1 MDTSVHNPQ
10 CFALFDPI
18 APECASC
25 GIQTDCM
32 RAQEKRV
39 NIHAS
44 ECSKQTPSTTA
55 TPKANPKP
63 QRKKA
68 QPQYQATSSNYPATG
83 DEQYIPEHTRKPLE
97 IPPVGSRIK
106 TFYRGESYEA
116 LIVDDPSNS
125 RSDGR
130 SILFNGTVYRTL
142 TAAAHAIAPGI
153 NSGSVW
159 QEA

>member
-1 MDTSVHNPQ
+1 MGTCVQNPS

-32 RAQEKRV
+32 REQEKRL
-39 NIHAS
+39 S
-44 ECSKQTPSTTA
+44 DCDSKQPPQSVESASTS
-55 TPKANPKP
+55 NPKP
-63 QRKKA
+63 KRKEKMPA
-68 QPQYQATSSNYPATG
+68 KKQITTSG

-97 IPPVGSRIK
+97 IPPVGSTIQ
-106 TFYRGESYEA
+106 TTYRGQVYEA
-116 LIVDDPSNS
+116 IIVDDPSNK

-159 QEA
+159 QEI

>member
-1 MDTSVHNPQ
+1 MGTCIQNPP

-32 RAQEKRV
+32 REQERRL
-39 NIHAS
+39 S
-44 ECSKQTPSTTA
+44 DCDSKQPPQSVESAPTSNQSLK
-55 TPKANPKP
+55 PK
-63 QRKKA
+63 RKEKN
-68 QPQYQATSSNYPATG
+68 QTKITNQTG

-97 IPPVGSRIK
+97 IPPVGSTIQ
-106 TFYRGESYEA
+106 TTYRGQTYEA
-116 LIVDDPSNS
+116 VIVDDPSNK

-159 QEA
+159 QEI

>member
-1 MDTSVHNPQ
+1 MGTCVQNPS

-25 GIQTDCM
+25 GIQTNCM
-32 RAQEKRV
+32 REQERRLGD
-39 NIHAS
+39 
-44 ECSKQTPSTTA
+44 CDSKQPQQSVETTPTSNQSLK
-55 TPKANPKP
+55 PK
-63 QRKKA
+63 RKEKI
-68 QPQYQATSSNYPATG
+68 QTKIPSQTG

-97 IPPVGSRIK
+97 IPPVGSTIQ
-106 TFYRGESYEA
+106 TTYRGKTYEA
-116 LIVDDPSNS
+116 IIVDDPSNK
-125 RSDGR
+125 RCDGR

-159 QEA
+159 QEI

>member
-1 MDTSVHNPQ
+1 MDTSIHNPQ

-18 APECASC
+18 TPECVSC
-25 GIQTDCM
+25 GIQADCM

-39 NIHAS
+39 KIHAS
-44 ECSKQTPSTTA
+44 KCSEQTSATTTKLKA
-55 TPKANPKP
+55 TPNP

-68 QPQYQATSSNYPATG
+68 QSKQQATPSNCPTTG
-83 DEQYIPEHTRKPLE
+83 DEQYIPQHTRKPLE
-97 IPPVGSRIK
+97 IPPVGSKIK
-106 TFYRGESYEA
+106 TYYRGESFEA
-116 LIVDDPSNS
+116 LIVDDPSNK

>member
-1 MDTSVHNPQ
+1 MGNSVQNPP

-18 APECASC
+18 TPECASC

-32 RAQEKRV
+32 REQEKHLSDPDSYQCQSSV
-39 NIHAS
+39 KS
-44 ECSKQTPSTTA
+44 PETS
-55 TPKANPKP
+55 NPKP
-63 QRKKA
+63 TRKEKLPA
-68 QPQYQATSSNYPATG
+68 KYQVTSSG

-97 IPPVGSRIK
+97 IPPVGSTIQ
-106 TFYRGESYEA
+106 TTYRGQVYEA
-116 LIVDDPSNS
+116 VIVDDPSNK

-159 QEA
+159 QEI